1 MQSPPKAVLIGLIET
16 YCIHYSLFTS
26 MLNSLPRKV
35 RIYAA
40 LCHLSG
46 LLWLLLPV
54 PLTYIYFGI
63 FSVVTVVIPCLTWL
77 ATRKLHDFVDRAGRE
92 AVNAQLSVLLYTGCA
107 VFITALA
114 CGMNMNLN
122 TAASPLGTGV
132 AMLLFF
138 IVPFGMII
146 YQIVAIVA
154 TVQAFRGNVLRYPLI
169 IRFIPDPLLPL

>member
-1 MQSPPKAVLIGLIET
+1 
-16 YCIHYSLFTS
+16 

-54 PLTYIYFGI
+54 PLMYMSFGI
-63 FSVVTVVIPCLTWL
+63 FSVVSAVIPCLTWL

-114 CGMNMNLN
+114 CGMKMDLY
-122 TAASPLGTGV
+122 TASPLGVGA
-132 AMLLFF
+132 AMLLFS
-138 IVPFGMII
+138 IVPFGMMV

-154 TVQAFRGNVLRYPLI
+154 TVQALRGNVLRYPLI

>member
-1 MQSPPKAVLIGLIET
+1 M
-16 YCIHYSLFTS
+16 H
-26 MLNSLPRKV
+26 NSLPQQV

-40 LCHLSG
+40 LCHLTG
-46 LLWLLLPV
+46 LMWLLLTILLV
-54 PLTYIYFGI
+54 FMPLTSFGI
-63 FSVVTVVIPCLTWL
+63 FSVVTVVIPCLMWL
-77 ATRKLHDFVDRAGRE
+77 STRRLHDFVDRAGRE

-114 CGMNMNLN
+114 CGMKMNMY
-122 TAASPLGTGV
+122 TASPLGTGV

-138 IVPFGMII
+138 IVPFGMMI

-154 TVQAFRGNVLRYPLI
+154 AVQALRGNVLRYPLI